1 MAMRAAIVRTLRVNP
16 PRSWDTLTWSGMRRG
31 FSGKVLGEE
40 ERAAENIYI
49 KKMEQ
54 EKLEKLIKQGFSAEE
69 AKAAVSGSPTATP
82 EAAKAAKEATAS
94 KASTDGNTNYA
105 VIAGIV
111 GVVGLA
117 YWYFSSPSK
126 KEVDNKE

>member
-16 PRSWDTLTWSGMRRG
+16 SRSWDTLTCSGMRRG

-49 KKMEQ
+49 KKMEHEKM
-54 EKLEKLIKQGFSAEE
+54 EKLLQQGFSAEE
-69 AKAAVSGSPTATP
+69 AKAAISGSPTATP